1 MAKTVGILLRNR
13 EQDAEAETTADP
25 PGKAGVASVTLQR
38 WDGSTVVRTEIQ
50 VLFHSQIFRFFLGKD
65 SNVFVTV

>member
-13 EQDAEAETTADP
+13 EQNVEAETTADP

-38 WDGSTVVRTEIQ
+38 WDGSTESSE
-50 VLFHSQIFRFFLGKD
+50 LRFKFCLKAKYFDFSWEKTQMFL
-65 SNVFVTV
+65 